1 LIQTQRAKFI
11 GGVLG
16 QKLEVLFEKKGRY
29 DGQIIGKSPLM
40 HNVHVEGPVSLI
52 GMAMDVEII
61 AFGKNSLRGRIV
73 RSTPGSRD
81 ESAV

>member
-1 LIQTQRAKFI
+1 
-11 GGVLG
+11 
-16 QKLEVLFEKKGRY
+16 
-29 DGQIIGKSPLM
+29 M